1 MYLMYVDESGS
12 TTDPTQKYF
21 VLSGIAVFERN
32 THWIEEKMN
41 AIATRFCPYSENSD
55 PYFYELHGSPMRSGK
70 SEWRGI
76 PMNERIDAIQDC
88 LKLVQNNNIR
98 IFAAVIERGYSSG
111 QDTITECFEQISSRF
126 DMYLSRLHY
135 QGNTQRGISIFDKS
149 STEKS
154 IQALARTFKNSG
166 HTYGKLR
173 NFSEVPLFLDSKSS
187 RLIQLAD
194 LVSYAIFR
202 YYEHNDSSFY
212 DIIKN
217 NFDYH
222 NGRMHGLYLRNKE
235 DITP

>member
-21 VLSGIAVFERN
+21 VLSGIAVFERH
-32 THWIEEKMN
+32 THWIETAMN
-41 AIATRFCPYSENSD
+41 KIASRFCQYSENHD

-76 PMNERIDAIQDC
+76 PMDERITAIQDC
-88 LKLVQNNNIR
+88 LKLIPDNKIR
-98 IFAAVIERGYSSG
+98 VFAAVIERGYSSG

-126 DMYLSRLHY
+126 DMYLSRLHA
-135 QGNTQRGISIFDKS
+135 QGDTQRGISIFDKS

-173 NFSEVPLFLDSKSS
+173 NFSEVPLFLDSRSS

-202 YYEHNDSSFY
+202 YYEHNDNAFFS
-212 DIIKN
+212 IIKDSFDN
-217 NFDYH
+217 NH
-222 NGRMHGLYLRNKE
+222 GRIHGLYLRNKE
-235 DITP
+235 DMSE

>member
-41 AIATRFCPYSENSD
+41 VIASRFCQYSEGSD

-76 PMNERIDAIQDC
+76 PMSERINAIQDC
-88 LKLVQNNNIR
+88 LKLVQSNNIR
-98 IFAAVIERGYSSG
+98 IFAAVIEQGYSSG

-202 YYEHNDSSFY
+202 HYEHNDSSFY
-212 DIIKN
+212 DIIRN

-222 NGRMHGLYLRNKE
+222 NGRIHGLYLRNKE
-235 DITP
+235 DIIS